1 VNLSFRAAP
10 GPRYSER
17 VQSTVLT
24 ARLAGEHALTESQ
37 FERALALFT
46 LGLETQPEHLV
57 LRLRVADA
65 LLALGHVQR
74 AALVY
79 TTLARHAAHAGYPL
93 LALVAIKILSTLE
106 PALAPLVRGVADLY
120 ALDSGRVGLGVRLLQ
135 PGEDVPLLRS
145 YDSMAQLSGEALA
158 RAAEA
163 VGADLTR
170 AGQNYPDMLSPIP
183 LLSELGRE
191 DFAAVLQTVT
201 LVRRRAG
208 ETVLRQGEPGESF
221 FMVARGDLEVVR
233 EGAGGLMTSLATL
246 HEGALF
252 GEMALWART
261 PRSAFVR
268 TTSACDLLEFHV
280 DALGAA
286 SRGAGTISR
295 ALDKFTRERLVNNLM
310 STAPLFRPLDR
321 TQQLD
326 LVRRFVGHEI
336 AAQTDLIREGEPG
349 RGLYVVLHGGVD
361 VWKRD
366 GDHKLL
372 LATLGAGDVFG
383 EMSLLQGAPAT
394 ATVTASQRSTVLF
407 LAREYV
413 ERLMAS
419 VPQMREYLETLGDER
434 ALDTRL
440 WLDTAAS

>member
-1 VNLSFRAAP
+1 VTSV
-10 GPRYSER
+10 E
-17 VQSTVLT
+17 STVLT
-24 ARLAGEHALTESQ
+24 ARLSGEHALTERQ

-46 LGLETQPEHLV
+46 IALESQPEHLV

-65 LLALGHVQR
+65 LLALGQVQR

-79 TTLARHAAHAGYPL
+79 TTLARHASHAGYPL

-120 ALDSGRVGLGVRLLQ
+120 ANDSERIGLGVRMLQ
-135 PGEDVPLLRS
+135 PSEDVPLVRPLE
-145 YDSMAQLSGEALA
+145 SMLQLGGEALA

-170 AGQNYPDMLSPIP
+170 AGQNYPDKLSPIP
-183 LLSELGRE
+183 LLSELSRD

-201 LVRRRAG
+201 LLRRPGG
-208 ETVLRQGEPGESF
+208 ETVLTQGEPGDSF

-233 EGAGGLMTSLATL
+233 EAAGGARTSLATL

-252 GEMALWART
+252 GEMALWNRT
-261 PRSAFVR
+261 PRTAFVR
-268 TTSACDLLEFHV
+268 TQAPCDLLEFHV
-280 DALGAA
+280 DALGQA
-286 SRGAGTISR
+286 SRGAGTIAR
-295 ALDKFTRERLVNNLM
+295 AIDKFTRERLVNNLM
-310 STAPLFRPLDR
+310 ATAPLFRPLDR

-326 LVRRFVGHEI
+326 LMRRFVGHEL
-336 AAQTDLIREGEPG
+336 AAGTDIIREGEPG
-349 RGLYVVLHGGVD
+349 RGLHVLLHGGVD

-366 GDHKLL
+366 GDQKVL
-372 LATLGAGDVFG
+372 LATLSAGDVFG

-413 ERLMAS
+413 ERLIAS
-419 VPQMREYLETLGDER
+419 VPQMREYLESLGDER
-434 ALDTRL
+434 AMDNRL
-440 WLDTAAS
+440 WLDVTAAG

>member
-1 VNLSFRAAP
+1 M
-10 GPRYSER
+10 
-17 VQSTVLT
+17 QSTVLT
-24 ARLAGEHALTESQ
+24 ARLSGEHALTESQ

-46 LGLETQPEHLV
+46 IALETQPEHLV
-57 LRLRVADA
+57 LRLRVADS
-65 LLALGHVQR
+65 LLALGQVQR

-79 TTLARHAAHAGYPL
+79 TTLARHASHAGYPL

-120 ALDSGRVGLGVRLLQ
+120 ANDSGRIGLGVRMLQ
-135 PGEDVPLLRS
+135 PSEDVPLVRPLE
-145 YDSMAQLSGEALA
+145 SMQQLSGEALA

-163 VGADLTR
+163 VGGDLTR
-170 AGQNYPDMLSPIP
+170 AGQNYPDRLSPLP
-183 LLSELGRE
+183 LLSELSRG

-208 ETVLRQGEPGESF
+208 ETVLTQGEAGDSF

-233 EGAGGLMTSLATL
+233 ESGGTRTPLATL

-252 GEMALWART
+252 GEMALWNRT
-261 PRSAFVR
+261 PRTAFVR
-268 TTSACDLLEFHV
+268 TQSPCDLLEFHV
-280 DALGAA
+280 DALGQA
-286 SRGAGTISR
+286 SRGASTI
-295 ALDKFTRERLVNNLM
+295 AKAIDKFTRERLVNNLM
-310 STAPLFRPLDR
+310 ATAPLFRPLDR

-326 LVRRFVGHEI
+326 LMRRFVGHEM
-336 AAQTDLIREGEPG
+336 AAGTDLIREGEPG
-349 RGLYVVLHGGVD
+349 RGLYVLLHGAVD
-361 VWKRD
+361 VSKRD
-366 GDHKLL
+366 GDQKVL

-383 EMSLLQGAPAT
+383 EMSLLQGAPAA

-413 ERLMAS
+413 ERLTAS
-419 VPQMREYLETLGDER
+419 IPQMREYLETLGDER
-434 ALDTRL
+434 AMDNRM

>member
-1 VNLSFRAAP
+1 M
-10 GPRYSER
+10 
-17 VQSTVLT
+17 QSTVLT
-24 ARLAGEHALTESQ
+24 ARLSGEHALTESQ

-46 LGLETQPEHLV
+46 IGLESQPEHLV

-65 LLALGHVQR
+65 LLALGQVQR

-79 TTLARHAAHAGYPL
+79 TTLARHASHAGYPL

-120 ALDSGRVGLGVRLLQ
+120 ANDSGRIGLGVRMLQ
-135 PGEDVPLLRS
+135 PSEDVPLVRS
-145 YDSMAQLSGEALA
+145 LESMQQLSGEALA

-163 VGADLTR
+163 VGADLSR
-170 AGQNYPDMLSPIP
+170 AGQNYPDKLSPIP
-183 LLSELGRE
+183 LLSELSRD

-201 LVRRRAG
+201 LVRRRGG
-208 ETVLRQGEPGESF
+208 ETVLTQGEPGDSF

-233 EGAGGLMTSLATL
+233 EGAGGQRTSLATL

-252 GEMALWART
+252 GEMALWNRT

-268 TTSACDLLEFHV
+268 TQAPCDLLEFHV
-280 DALGAA
+280 DALGQA
-286 SRGAGTISR
+286 SRGATEFSSHAEKPRTSAIAR
-295 ALDKFTRERLVNNLM
+295 AIDKFTRERLVNNLM
-310 STAPLFRPLDR
+310 ATAPLFKSLDR

-326 LVRRFVGHEI
+326 LMRRFVGNEI
-336 AAQTDLIREGEPG
+336 APGTDIIREGEPG
-349 RGLYVVLHGGVD
+349 RGLYVLLHGGVD
-361 VWKRD
+361 VSKRD
-366 GDHKLL
+366 GDQKVL

-383 EMSLLQGAPAT
+383 EMSLLQGAPAA

-413 ERLMAS
+413 ERLVAS
-419 VPQMREYLETLGDER
+419 LPKMREYLETLNDER
-434 ALDTRL
+434 AMDNRL
-440 WLDTAAS
+440 WLDVTAAG

>member
-1 VNLSFRAAP
+1 M
-10 GPRYSER
+10 
-17 VQSTVLT
+17 QSTVLT
-24 ARLAGEHALTESQ
+24 ARLSGEHALAESQ
-37 FERALALFT
+37 FERALALFM
-46 LGLETQPEHLV
+46 LGLEAQPEHLV

-65 LLALGHVQR
+65 LLALGQVQR

-79 TTLARHAAHAGYPL
+79 TTLARHASHAGYPL

-120 ALDSGRVGLGVRLLQ
+120 AHDSGRIGLAARMIQ
-135 PGEDVPLLRS
+135 PSEEVPLVRPLES
-145 YDSMAQLSGEALA
+145 VQQLTGEALA

-163 VGADLTR
+163 VGADLSH
-170 AGQNYPDMLSPIP
+170 AGQNYPDRLSPVP
-183 LLSELGRE
+183 LLSELSRD

-201 LVRRRAG
+201 LVRKRAG
-208 ETVLRQGEPGESF
+208 ETVLVQGEPGESF

-233 EGAGGLMTSLATL
+233 EAAGGARTTLAML

-252 GEMALWART
+252 GEMALWNRT
-261 PRSAFVR
+261 PRTAFVR
-268 TTSACDLLEFHV
+268 TTSPCDLLEFHV
-280 DALGAA
+280 EALGRA
-286 SRGAGTISR
+286 SRGAGTIAR
-295 ALDKFTRERLVNNLM
+295 AIDQFTRERLVNNLIA
-310 STAPLFRPLDR
+310 TAPLFRPLDR

-326 LVRRFVGHEI
+326 LMRRFVGHEM
-336 AAQTDLIREGEPG
+336 AAGTDIIREGEPG

-366 GDHKLL
+366 GDQKVL

-413 ERLMAS
+413 ERLIAS
-419 VPQMREYLETLGDER
+419 IPQMREYLEALGDER
-434 ALDTRL
+434 AMDNRL
-440 WLDTAAS
+440 WLDVTAAS